1 MFKIQ
6 CQILSWKSGRA
17 VSGWMPRKKLYASER
32 RALQALRD
40 IQLEEAKFLES
51 MKGRGFLIG
60 AVTKHRI
67 IHSYE

>member
-1 MFKIQ
+1 
-6 CQILSWKSGRA
+6 
-17 VSGWMPRKKLYASER
+17 MPRKKLYASER

-60 AVTKHRI
+60 AVIKHRI